1 MSRLLAKWEFY
12 RFVLFLKRTNT
23 ESQRLEYARRSF
35 EKEKKEFEEKQSKFE
50 AEKTIIMLSVQEQA
64 RKTEL
69 EAKTLATEK
78 ILFNQK
84 LGILE
89 GGFRSLC
96 KEREE
101 FETEKEN
108 FRNSYCTAGSNRS
121 GISGGTYTNGVFFSG
136 VDNVL
141 ALKKRYRDLMKI
153 FHPDNLAG
161 DSATVQAINSEY
173 ATLKEILDQNNSL
186 IDIKSEVGK
195 GTEVVIRIP
204 TKQEKK
210 SKEKLGLL
218 LT

>member
-1 MSRLLAKWEFY
+1 MVLCVVEGC
-12 RFVLFLKRTNT
+12 LFLVRVSKMDIAQNISVEDMASIRLWLLQ

-173 ATLKEILDQNNSL
+173 ATLKEQF
-186 IDIKSEVGK
+186 
-195 GTEVVIRIP
+195 
-204 TKQEKK
+204 
-210 SKEKLGLL
+210 
-218 LT
+218 